1 MDSRT
6 KDCHT
11 GQLGTV
17 QYLVLSGSLLL
28 PLLLSPSLADTT
40 RNRSVTVKIDHYRP
54 TIAGDD
60 RIDRYRSISRGNG
73 QKQLLLGGTAREQAV
88 RIPVSWRIDTY

>member
-11 GQLGTV
+11 GQLATV
-17 QYLVLSGSLLL
+17 RYGSLLL

-40 RNRSVTVKIDHYRP
+40 RNRLVTVEIDHYRP
-54 TIAGDD
+54 TTAGDD
-60 RIDRYRSISRGNG
+60 RIDRYQSISRGNG
-73 QKQLLLGGTAREQAV
+73 QKQLLLGGTTR
-88 RIPVSWRIDTY
+88 